1 MAANYIQLTNKLTL
15 ILWPYLRLTILFL
28 SGYGLLDGTLLNWLP
43 RFDPSNGF
51 WTLLGPGVFAAALVL
66 WLLWPRLHLL
76 GKNQGEDKLPILLG
90 MIAMLVMASG
100 ANSLHNYLRATL
112 GRLEVLDSPATLT
125 ASHSLG
131 TYYRFRRRYQTP
143 RIAGIESQTITSD
156 KGRNLVFHLY
166 VATPL
171 FASAAD
177 TKRPPAIWQGLHYS
191 AQVSNQ
197 ASHAQKEASYRAFL
211 QHVSTQFSQER
222 FIAPFDYYE
231 RIPNTDERA
240 AYVRAA
246 RSTGLYL
253 PNTAH
258 PLLLLQPTQ
267 MSIMAFKRS
276 SLAQLAS
283 WLGGGTV
290 LFFVV
295 LLIPYLSTI
304 SAHELRNR

>member
-197 ASHAQKEASYRAFL
+197 ASHAQKEASYRAFYSMFQL
-211 QHVSTQFSQER
+211 SLAKRDLLLHLTTTNAFPTPTS
-222 FIAPFDYYE
+222 
-231 RIPNTDERA
+231 
-240 AYVRAA
+240 VRLTCEQPAA
-246 RSTGLYL
+246 RVYTYQIQLTLYCSYSL
-253 PNTAH
+253 PKCQ
-258 PLLLLQPTQ
+258 LWL
-267 MSIMAFKRS
+267 S
-276 SLAQLAS
+276 SVA
-283 WLGGGTV
+283 
-290 LFFVV
+290 
-295 LLIPYLSTI
+295 P
-304 SAHELRNR
+304 